1 MKNFWPLVQIQLK
14 DKIDLSWT
22 KKKSTLIQK
31 IVFGVLKFVLVAGVV
46 FGILFLANFFRFISN
61 KEFVNLL
68 VSFCAIYFVLDL
80 ISCSYHLM
88 KSLYLAED
96 NKLLVTYPVSAGQL
110 FISKLVVSYLFEL
123 KKSLNIFVPVVFGF
137 LVALVTLGNQAS
149 STDPSIIT
157 SVTGISFLLLPLPVL
172 LFVFFTVTIGA
183 LLSVP
188 FLYGFTFIKR
198 YPVLELILTLLLVGG
213 FVYLCI
219 SVISLIPSQIDL
231 DTQFAKIT
239 SAVKEFIN
247 KFGSYAIPINHNIFL
262 FTGELVEYG
271 IYRVGWMT
279 LAKTG
284 IFIAAAAAITVLDF
298 LVIRKFYFYMMTR
311 GSEFDGAANDKNK
324 KNVVRRKYV
333 TFANKEMKL
342 SFRDIEISGSYISV
356 YILVPILLYFIDAIF
371 SAISTRLEG
380 DMMTYSFNILLILLP
395 LLASNSMIASL
406 YSKEG
411 RAAYIKKTKPID
423 PLIPLISKLI
433 FNLIFSVPSIGCCAY
448 VFSRFSGISW
458 WATLL
463 LAFTILFAQYAH
475 IFYSASLD
483 IMNPQNEAY
492 ATDGSLEHNPN
503 ENISTASAFIASF
516 VLALLSFL
524 MFKDSYRTY
533 LNLNG
538 AFIKMFVIALIAL
551 GAMIFLFVR
560 KIKAYY
566 YEK

>member
-1 MKNFWPLVQIQLK
+1 MKNFWPLVKIQLK
-14 DKIDLSWT
+14 DKINLSWIN
-22 KKKSTLIQK
+22 KKSTLIQK
-31 IVFGVLKFVLVAGVV
+31 IVFGILKFVLVAGIT

-68 VSFCAIYFVLDL
+68 VSFSAIYFILNL
-80 ISCSYHLM
+80 ISCSYSLM

-110 FISKLVVSYLFEL
+110 FISKLVVSFIFEL
-123 KKSLNIFVPVVFGF
+123 KKCLNIFIPVAFGF
-137 LVALVTLGNQAS
+137 LIALVTLGNQAS
-149 STDPSIIT
+149 STDPTIIT
-157 SVTGISFLLLPLPVL
+157 SITGASFAMFPIAVLIYVLFTVL
-172 LFVFFTVTIGA
+172 LGA

-198 YPVLELILTLLLVGG
+198 YPVLELVLTLFLVTG
-213 FVYLCI
+213 FIFLCI
-219 SVISLIPSQIDL
+219 YAIRLIPNQIDL
-231 DTQFAKIT
+231 DTQFQSIT
-239 SAVKEFIN
+239 HAAKEFIN
-247 KFGSYAIPINHNIFL
+247 KFGSYAIPINHNIMIC
-262 FTGELVEYG
+262 TGELVEYG
-271 IYRVGWMT
+271 IYRISIMT
-279 LAKTG
+279 LFKTLIAIAG
-284 IFIAAAAAITVLDF
+284 IALILVLDY

-311 GSEFDGAANDKNK
+311 GSEFDGAKNDKNK
-324 KNVVRRKYV
+324 RNIVRRKYV

-342 SFRDIEISGSYISV
+342 SFRDIEISGSYLSV
-356 YILVPILLYFIDAIF
+356 YILTPILLFFMDAIF

-380 DMMTYSFNILLILLP
+380 DMMTYSFNILLVLLP

-433 FNLIFSVPSIGCCAY
+433 FNLIFSIPSIGFCAY
-448 VFSRFSGISW
+448 VFNDFSGVSW
-458 WATLL
+458 WATIL
-463 LAFTILFAQYAH
+463 LALTVLFLQYAH

-503 ENISTASAFIASF
+503 ENMSTAAAFIASF
-516 VLALLSFL
+516 IFALISFF
-524 MFKDSYRTY
+524 MFKDSYKTY
-533 LNLNG
+533 LNLNA
-538 AFIKMFVIALIAL
+538 AFIKMFVISLVAL
-551 GAMIFLFVR
+551 GAMIYLFMM

>member
-1 MKNFWPLVQIQLK
+1 M
-14 DKIDLSWT
+14 
-22 KKKSTLIQK
+22 LIC
-31 IVFGVLKFVLVAGVV
+31 
-46 FGILFLANFFRFISN
+46 
-61 KEFVNLL
+61 
-68 VSFCAIYFVLDL
+68 FCTIYFILNLV
-80 ISCSYHLM
+80 SCSYHLM

-110 FISKLVVSYLFEL
+110 FISKLVVSFIFEL
-123 KKSLNIFVPVVFGF
+123 KKSLSIFIPVVFGF
-137 LVALVTLGNQAS
+137 LVALVMLGNQAS
-149 STDPSIIT
+149 STDTTIIT
-157 SVTGISFLLLPLPVL
+157 SVKAISFALLPLAVIL
-172 LFVFFTVTIGA
+172 YVFFTVTIGA

-198 YPVLELILTLLLVGG
+198 YPVLELILTLILVGG
-213 FVYLCI
+213 FIYLCVY
-219 SVISLIPSQIDL
+219 VISLIPSQIDL
-231 DTQFAKIT
+231 DTQFKSIT
-239 SAVKEFIN
+239 DSVKNFIN
-247 KFGSYAIPINHNIFL
+247 KFGQFAIPINHIVYL

-271 IYRVGWMT
+271 IYRICWDT
-279 LAKTG
+279 LIKTG
-284 IFIAAAAAITVLDF
+284 IALAAAAATLVIDYF
-298 LVIRKFYFYMMTR
+298 VIRKFYFYMMTR
-311 GSEFDGAANDKNK
+311 GSEFDGAKNDKNK
-324 KNVVRRKYV
+324 KNVVRKKYV

-356 YILVPILLYFIDAIF
+356 YILTPILLFFIDSIF

-411 RAAYIKKTKPID
+411 RAAYIKKTKPVD
-423 PLIPLISKLI
+423 PLIPLASKLI
-433 FNLIFSVPSIGCCAY
+433 FNLIFTIPSIACCAI
-448 VFSRFSGISW
+448 VFARFSGSSW
-458 WATLL
+458 WTTLL

-492 ATDGSLEHNPN
+492 ATDGTLEHNPN

-516 VLALLSFL
+516 VMAFVSFL
-524 MFKDSYRTY
+524 MFKDSYKTF
-533 LNLNG
+533 LNLNA
-538 AFIKMFVIALIAL
+538 AFIKMFIIGFIAL
-551 GAMIFLFVR
+551 GAMLFLFMK